1 MQEVNQPGQLDLDET
16 KPSLYYD
23 KLHARL
29 DKNYNNRHLTEKQ
42 NKRKEKKKKKRIQLA
57 IDSIIQFQIFTN

>member
-42 NKRKEKKKKKRIQLA
+42 NKRKEKKKKE
-57 IDSIIQFQIFTN
+57 FN